1 MRWRDDMSSENVDER
16 KEEEGKSVFSQME
29 EKKWDQ
35 AQIKIRQWMKRRTDS
50 SLLLDQLTNSNM
62 KLTVTFSLP
71 LLY

>member
-62 KLTVTFSLP
+62 KLTVTFSLT

>member
-1 MRWRDDMSSENVDER
+1 MSSENVDER
-16 KEEEGKSVFSQME
+16 KEQEGKSFFSQME

-35 AQIKIRQWMKRRTDS
+35 AQINVRQWMKRRTDS

>member
-1 MRWRDDMSSENVDER
+1 MSSENVDER

-62 KLTVTFSLP
+62 KLTDLFTPFIILI
-71 LLY
+71 